1 MSGIGVF
8 IMRGF
13 VLILCAA
20 MLLPP
25 ADGGM
30 AFAQTTGSIQRGPSG
45 LPLPRFVSLKAERVN
60 MRVGP
65 GREYAVAWRYMKS
78 GLPLEIIQ
86 EYDNWRRVR
95 DADGDTGW
103 IHGSL
108 LSGARTA
115 IATPWRSADAAEDVV
130 TLYRDGRAGAEAVA
144 LLQPGV
150 LGSIESCDGAWCEL
164 EVRHGERTI
173 SGFVAQAD
181 LWGAY
186 PDEVIE

>member
-1 MSGIGVF
+1 
-8 IMRGF
+8 MRGL
-13 VLILCAA
+13 VLIVLALVA
-20 MLLPP
+20 PVLMVLAP
-25 ADGGM
+25 AGHGV
-30 AFAQTTGSIQRGPSG
+30 ALGQTTGSIQRGPSG

-108 LSGARTA
+108 LSGSRTA
-115 IATPWRSADAAEDVV
+115 IATPWRNVDDAENVV
-130 TLYRDGRAGAEAVA
+130 TLYRDGRSGAAEIAH
-144 LLQPGV
+144 LQPGV
-150 LGSIESCDGAWCEL
+150 VGRIEACDGAWCEI
-164 EVRHGERTI
+164 EVRHQERTI
-173 SGFVAQAD
+173 TGFVAQAD

-186 PDEVIE
+186 PEEVIE

>member
-1 MSGIGVF
+1 MRKLLIAFMMSLLLF
-8 IMRGF
+8 P
-13 VLILCAA
+13 AA
-20 MLLPP
+20 WTE
-25 ADGGM
+25 ASW
-30 AFAQTTGSIQRGPSG
+30 AQTTGSISRGPSG

-65 GREYAVAWRYMKS
+65 GKQYAVAYRYMRS

-95 DADGDTGW
+95 DSEGDTGW

-108 LSGARTA
+108 LSGTRTA
-115 IATPWRSADAAEDVV
+115 IATPWRNADDADDVI
-130 TLYRDGRAGAEAVA
+130 TLYREQRAGADPVA
-144 LLQPGV
+144 MLQPGV
-150 LGSIESCDGAWCEL
+150 VGRIEACDGAWCEL
-164 EVRHGERTI
+164 EVRHGDRTL